1 MSRITLWGFY
11 QFTDKKLFDNIALP
25 QMYNKQ
31 RLIDLIM
38 MECGDLYTYY
48 QQPDFLKLQIDNFF
62 ARKQDDFARM
72 YDALYSEYDPL
83 ENYDRKEDWTDN
95 FEEDG
100 QRNASSNA
108 TAGLNESVQGT
119 ATDETSDENSSSSL
133 SKVSAMDSDTLVNDT
148 GGESSSSASSNATT
162 TNESS
167 REQTSE
173 DHRTDAIAD
182 HKENEA
188 VHTGRVH
195 GNIGVTTSM
204 QLIEAELKLR
214 EYDLYE
220 RIVKLFE
227 KNIIVQVY

>member
-11 QFTDKKLFDNIALP
+11 QFTDKRLFENIALP
-25 QMYNKQ
+25 QMYDKQ

-48 QQPDFLKLQIDNFF
+48 QQPDFLKLQIENFF

-72 YDALYSEYDPL
+72 YNALYSQYDPL

-100 QRNASSNA
+100 QRDASSNA

-119 ATDETSDENSSSSL
+119 ATDETSDESSSSSL
-133 SKVSAMDSDTLVNDT
+133 SKGSAMDSNTLVTDT
-148 GGESSSSASSNATT
+148 GGESSSTASSNATT

-173 DHRTDAIAD
+173 DHRTDAITD
-182 HKENEA
+182 HKQNEA

-204 QLIEAELKLR
+204 QLIESELKLR